1 MQEDLKT
8 SGIDLTLQACQVQSA
23 EAVDMPVRQLVEEY
37 ASSPESA
44 EEEAIVE
51 RDMTP
56 ILERSRIEDS
66 VNDSVKVT
74 LTG

>member
-8 SGIDLTLQACQVQSA
+8 SGIDLTLQACKAQSA